1 MPLEKL
7 DPLFVDQ
14 LKELK
19 HKLFD
24 VPREKKLIH
33 LQEEQ
38 TLNGE
43 DLANYVQ
50 QLVSQID
57 EIPQIHT
64 VWESVL

>member
-1 MPLEKL
+1 MCKPTDSRRIGTVNEMPLEKL

-33 LQEEQ
+33 LQEE
-38 TLNGE
+38 
-43 DLANYVQ
+43 
-50 QLVSQID
+50 
-57 EIPQIHT
+57 
-64 VWESVL
+64 